1 MKTSS
6 ISLRVADFLK
16 QHPPFEFFG
25 LQDLVKLAGSGRVK
39 FHEEGEHVFDEGE
52 PRNRHFYVI
61 QQGTVNIY
69 SRSAKGGEDLIDVRV
84 EGDLLGIFWLMGEQP
99 YRYTAITAS
108 DTLLYALP
116 FEDFLPLVARYP
128 AATRYLVD
136 YFSEVPASKGE
147 DGEGTDAGTD
157 HGLWLEKTGVHH
169 TFEPEEFL
177 KCAPGELIKDVA
189 AKLSAHQQQAVIVA
203 DAEGLPLGIVTEA
216 DLCGRVATGEVSPEA
231 PVETLMTSPVRTV
244 GPDLNAGELLLRMLR
259 HRLRH
264 LCVTQ
269 DGTPASPVMGLI
281 SERELQLNYGRL
293 PNALGRQI
301 LAAPDVRALSKL
313 RDRADELLVEYLEN
327 EANMGFLVDFVAE
340 IDGLVLTRALRMG
353 EQNLLNRGL
362 EKPEIDFCWM
372 AMHSEGRKERLIRSA
387 QRTALVYEDPPP
399 EIFRYC
405 RRWFLHLAE
414 EVSHILVGCG
424 FPFDTNGRMASNT
437 EWCQPFTTWKA
448 YYSRWIHEPIE
459 SNIVSLTSLFD
470 LRAVGTSPKLVEDL
484 DRHIR
489 EEIKESPNFIPLLAN
504 DAMANLPPVTI
515 FRDSVMDKAGI
526 LWSCIDT
533 KMHALYP
540 LVDVAR
546 VFALEYELEDCTHTV
561 ERFERMAEVLPAE
574 RDLFR
579 AAADAARA
587 SLALQSLIGLRRGDN
602 GQFIRPHELS
612 KSDQEHLKGVF
623 RTIVRLL
630 DFAAAHFKLQPD
642 ESR

>member
-16 QHPPFEFFG
+16 QYPPFEFLG
-25 LQDLVKLAGSGRVK
+25 LQDLVQLAGTGRVK

-52 PRNRHFYVI
+52 PRGRHFYVI
-61 QQGTVNIY
+61 QQGTVNLY
-69 SRSAKGGEDLIDVRV
+69 TRSAKGGEDLVDVRV

-136 YFSEVPASKGE
+136 YFSEMPVGKGE
-147 DGEGTDAGTD
+147 DADGSAHGSGQ
-157 HGLWLEKTGVHH
+157 GLWLQKAGIHQ
-169 TFEPEEFL
+169 TFEPEDFL
-177 KCAPGELIKDVA
+177 TCAPGEQVKEVA
-189 AKLSAHQQQAVIVA
+189 KKLSRHHQQAAVVTNPQSCPI
-203 DAEGLPLGIVTEA
+203 GIVTEA
-216 DLCGRVATGEVSPEA
+216 DLCRRVATGQISPEA
-231 PVETLMTSPVRTV
+231 PVESLMTSPVRTV
-244 GPDLNAGELLLRMLR
+244 GPDLDTGQLLLRMLR

-269 DGTPASPVMGLI
+269 DGTPATPVVGLI
-281 SERELQLNYGRL
+281 SERELQMKFGRL

-301 LAAPDVRALSKL
+301 LAASDVRALSRL
-313 RDRADELLVEYLEN
+313 RDRADQLLVEYLES
-327 EANMGFLVDFVAE
+327 EADMRFLIDFVAE
-340 IDGLVLTRALRMG
+340 IDGLVLNRALAMA
-353 EQNLLNRGL
+353 EQILLDRGL
-362 EKPEIDFCWM
+362 EKPDIDFCWL
-372 AMHSEGRKERLIRSA
+372 AMHSEGRKERLIRSS
-387 QRTALVYEDPPP
+387 QRTALVYADPPV
-399 EIFRYC
+399 EISRYC

-414 EVSHILVGCG
+414 EVSHILVGCR
-424 FPFDTNGRMASNT
+424 FPFDTNGRLASNT
-437 EWCQPFTTWKA
+437 EWCQPYTTWKA

-459 SNIVSLTSLFD
+459 SNIVTLTTFFD
-470 LRAVGTSPKLVEDL
+470 LRAVGGNPELAEGL
-484 DRHIR
+484 RRHIQA
-489 EEIKESPNFIPLLAN
+489 EIKESPNFIPLLAN

-546 VFALEYELEDCTHTV
+546 VFALEYELEDCTNTM
-561 ERFERMAEVLPAE
+561 ERFERMAEVLPEE
-574 RDLFR
+574 RELFR
-579 AAADAARA
+579 AASEAVRA
-587 SLALQSLIGLRRGDN
+587 SLALQSLIGHHRGDN
-602 GQFIRPHELS
+602 GQFIRPHELT

-630 DFAAAHFKLQPD
+630 DFAAAHFKLKQD
-642 ESR
+642 

>member
-16 QHPPFEFFG
+16 QYPPFEFLS
-25 LQDLVKLAGSGRVK
+25 LQDLVHLAGSGRVK

-61 QQGTVNIY
+61 QQGTVNLY
-69 SRSAKGGEDLIDVRV
+69 TRSPKGGEELVDVRV

-136 YFSEVPASKGE
+136 YFSELPAGKGE
-147 DGEGTDAGTD
+147 DSGNEAGQEQR
-157 HGLWLEKTGVHH
+157 LWLQKSGVHH
-169 TFEPEEFL
+169 TFESDGYL
-177 KCAPGELIKDVA
+177 TCSPGEKVREVA
-189 AKLSAHQQQAVIVA
+189 LKLSAHHQQAAIVTS
-203 DAEGLPLGIVTEA
+203 AEALPLGIVTEA
-216 DLCGRVATGEVSPEA
+216 DLCRRVATGEISPEA

-259 HRLRH
+259 YRLRH
-264 LCVTQ
+264 LCVTR
-269 DGTPASPVMGLI
+269 DGTPDSPVMGLV

-301 LAAPDVRALSKL
+301 LAASDVRALSRL
-313 RDRADELLVEYLEN
+313 RDRADELLLEYLEN
-327 EANMGFLVDFVAE
+327 EADMGFLIDFVAE
-340 IDGLVLTRALRMG
+340 IDGLVLNRALQMG
-353 EQNLLNRGL
+353 EQHLLDRGL
-362 EKPEIDFCWM
+362 EKPDVGFCWL

-387 QRTALVYEDPPP
+387 QRTALVYEDPPV
-399 EIFRYC
+399 EISRYC

-424 FPFDTNGRMASNT
+424 FPFDTNGRLASNT
-437 EWCQPFTTWKA
+437 EWCQPLTTWKA
-448 YYSRWIHEPIE
+448 YFSRWIHEPIE

-470 LRAVGTSPKLVEDL
+470 LRAVGGKKELADALSS
-484 DRHIR
+484 HIR
-489 EEIKESPNFIPLLAN
+489 AEIKESPNFIPLLAN

-540 LVDVAR
+540 LVDVGR
-546 VFALEYELEDCTHTV
+546 VFALEYEQEDCTSTI
-561 ERFERMAEVLPAE
+561 ERFTRMADLLPDE
-574 RDLFR
+574 RELFR

-587 SLALQSLIGLRRGDN
+587 SLALQSLIGHRRGDN
-602 GQFIRPHELS
+602 GQFIRPHELT

-630 DFAAAHFKLQPD
+630 DFAAAHFKLNG
-642 ESR
+642 EGKR

>member
-25 LQDLVKLAGSGRVK
+25 LQDLVQLAGTGRVK

-52 PRNRHFYVI
+52 PRGRHFYVI
-61 QQGTVNIY
+61 QQGTVNLY
-69 SRSAKGGEDLIDVRV
+69 SRSAKGGEELIDVRV

-116 FEDFLPLVARYP
+116 FEDFLPLAARYP

-136 YFSEVPASKGE
+136 YFSEMSGPKG
-147 DGEGTDAGTD
+147 DHTDESSPG
-157 HGLWLEKTGVHH
+157 HEQGLWLQKSGPHH
-169 TFEPEEFL
+169 TFEPEDFL
-177 KCAPGELIKDVA
+177 NCSPGESIKDVA
-189 AKLSAHQQQAVIVA
+189 SKLSSHHQQAAIIT
-203 DAEGLPLGIVTEA
+203 DDKSYPLGIVTEA
-216 DLCGRVATGEVSPEA
+216 DLCRRVATAEVSPDE
-231 PVETLMTSPVRTV
+231 PVELLMSSPVRTV
-244 GPDLNAGELLLRMLR
+244 SPDLNAGDLLLLMLR

-269 DGTPASPVMGLI
+269 DGSPDSPVLGLI
-281 SERELQLNYGRL
+281 SERELQMNYGRL

-301 LAAPDVRALSKL
+301 LSAPDVRTLSRL
-313 RDRADELLVEYLEN
+313 RDRADQLLIEYLES
-327 EANMGFLVDFVAE
+327 EAHMGFLTDFVAE
-340 IDGLVLTRALRMG
+340 IDSLVLNRALVLAERH
-353 EQNLLNRGL
+353 LIDRGL
-362 EKPEIDFCWM
+362 EKPDIDFCWL
-372 AMHSEGRKERLIRSA
+372 AMHSEGRKERLIRSS
-387 QRTALVYEDPPP
+387 QRTALVYADPPM
-399 EIFRYC
+399 EISRYC

-424 FPFDTNGRMASNT
+424 FPFDTNGRLASNT

-448 YYSRWIHEPIE
+448 YYSRWIHEPID
-459 SNIVSLTSLFD
+459 SNIVSLTTLFD
-470 LRAVGTSPKLVEDL
+470 LRAVGGNPELADALRS
-484 DRHIR
+484 HIR
-489 EEIKESPNFIPLLAN
+489 AEIKESPNFIPLLAN

-546 VFALEYELEDCTHTV
+546 VFALEYEQEDCTNTM
-561 ERFERMAEVLPAE
+561 ERFERMAERLPE
-574 RDLFR
+574 DRELFR
-579 AAADAARA
+579 AAAEAVSA
-587 SLALQSLIGLRRGDN
+587 SLALQSLIGHRRGDN
-602 GQFIRPHELS
+602 GQFIRPHELT
-612 KSDQEHLKGVF
+612 KADQEHLKGVF

-630 DFAAAHFKLQPD
+630 DYAAAHFKLKLD
-642 ESR
+642 